1 MCDNSLDPQ
10 PQTGGFTRRE
20 FAVIG
25 ATAALT
31 GCAGH
36 GAGAPGRDLAERM
49 VTIPTGDGVADAFYV
64 HPAAGTHPAVICWP
78 DIAGLRDAFK
88 TMARRL
94 AGEGY
99 AVLVVNPYY
108 RNAPAPVLQTFAE
121 WRTPDGQARLK
132 PMIAAI
138 TPQGTAADAAAF
150 VRFLDGDDA
159 VDKRRGI
166 GTHGYCMGGP
176 FTVLTAAAAP
186 ERVRAAASFHGARL
200 VTDAPDSPHR
210 LLARTK
216 ASYLFAISQDD
227 DAKAPGDKDAL
238 RDAAAAA
245 GRSAEVEVYPAN
257 HGWCV
262 LDSPVYDKE
271 QAERAW
277 ARMLALFAKL

>member
-1 MCDNSLDPQ
+1 MCDDSLDPT
-10 PQTGGFTRRE
+10 PLAGGVTRRE
-20 FAVIG
+20 FTVMG
-25 ATAALT
+25 ATVALA

-36 GAGAPGRDLAERM
+36 GASAPGGDLVERT
-49 VTIPTGDGVADAFYV
+49 VTIPTAGGMADAFYV
-64 HPAAGTHPAVICWP
+64 HPAQGTHPGVICWP

-88 TMARRL
+88 AMARRL
-94 AGEGY
+94 AGEGH
-99 AVLVVNPYY
+99 AVLVVNQYY

-121 WRTPDGQARLK
+121 WRTPEGQARLK

-138 TPQGTAADAAAF
+138 TPQGTMADAAAF

-166 GTHGYCMGGP
+166 SAHGYCMGGP

-200 VTDAPDSPHR
+200 VTDAADSPHR
-210 LLARTK
+210 LLARTQ

-227 DAKAPGDKDAL
+227 DAKARGDKDAL
-238 RDAAAAA
+238 RAAATAA
-245 GRSAEVEVYPAN
+245 GRPAEVEVYPAN

-262 LDSPVYDKE
+262 LDSPVYDKA

-277 ARMLALFAKL
+277 ARMLALFEKL